1 MSAIVILLSI
11 IMNKSKSNKKR
22 SSQPNGRKRGA
33 PKATSSSLLTNHHI
47 GGVAGRIRVPEDFSR
62 KPASFILSQTP
73 PKNIRDQIH
82 WFQDTL
88 LNTTLTISNTSLTE
102 YNQSF
107 SLSGLSNVSA
117 YTNLYDQYCIH
128 SVLVSFA
135 ITSSADY
142 FSGTQGR
149 VTTALDFDNISS
161 LGSEA
166 TLQQYSSAITNEV
179 TPGLSIE
186 RYVKPTVKGYISAGS
201 GAYAGVPER
210 VWLDC
215 TLPTIGHFGVR
226 SIWAGN
232 SESSLTVDITNV
244 MIIGMR
250 NSL

>member
-1 MSAIVILLSI
+1 
-11 IMNKSKSNKKR
+11 MNKSKQNRR

-33 PKATSSSLLTNHHI
+33 PKVTSSSLLTNHHI
-47 GGVAGRIRVPEDFSR
+47 GGSAGRVRVPEDLTR
-62 KPASFILSQTP
+62 KPTSFLLTQTP
-73 PKNIRDQIH
+73 PKNVRNLIH
-82 WFQDTL
+82 WFEVTL
-88 LNTTLTISNTSLTE
+88 LNTTLTVSNTSTTE

-117 YTNLYDQYCIH
+117 YTALFDQYCIH

-149 VTTALDFDNISS
+149 VTTALDFDNISNI
-161 LGSEA
+161 GSES
-166 TLQQYSSAITNEV
+166 TLQQYSSATTNEV

-186 RYVKPTVKGYISAGS
+186 RYVKPTVKGYVSAGS

-215 TLPTIGHFGVR
+215 TLPTIQHYGVR
-226 SIWAGN
+226 SFWAGN
-232 SESSLTVDITNV
+232 SESSLTVDIINV
-244 MIIGMR
+244 MLIGMR
-250 NSL
+250 NAL